1 MTPWRRWRSF
11 RIRHASAGG
20 WLVTNPLPVRPAGVP
35 CGRERVCMHVSIG
48 FDMEEAGATVQI
60 DQDIRHMMSDRVSA

>member
-1 MTPWRRWRSF
+1 MRVP
-11 RIRHASAGG
+11 GDG
-20 WLVTNPLPVRPAGVP
+20 WSRTRCPCVLRVFP